1 MATIVSSNNEINNN
15 MKIVNI
21 LGESDLLMKGVSK
34 TITKLNKITKKCG
47 FLSMLLS
54 ALGVSLLRNLLKDKI
69 ALETQH
75 C

>member
-34 TITKLNKITKKCG
+34 TITKLNKITKMWI
-47 FLSMLLS
+47 S
-54 ALGVSLLRNLLKDKI
+54 
-69 ALETQH
+69 
-75 C
+75 

>member
-69 ALETQH
+69 ALETQYY
-75 C
+75 

>member
-34 TITKLNKITKKCG
+34 TITKLNEITKMWISQHVIKCIRCQ
-47 FLSMLLS
+47 FIKKSIE
-54 ALGVSLLRNLLKDKI
+54 R
-69 ALETQH
+69 
-75 C
+75 

>member
-54 ALGVSLLRNLLKDKI
+54 ALGVILLRNLLKDKI

-75 C
+75 Y

>member
-54 ALGVSLLRNLLKDKI
+54 AFGVSLLRNLLKDKI

-75 C
+75 Y

>member
-75 C
+75 Y